1 MRKDEIYNLL
11 QKSKDKINLSNET
24 ISLNDSIEFLIKINI
39 YNKTEL
45 DFREDIDLS
54 IFIIKNFK
62 NLKLEFDNN
71 ENLKSYY
78 INKLIEK
85 NILAFPKNI
94 IDLNFDLDIKLLK
107 LIKFYKRVTY
117 KLKNALYFLFF
128 VIKNKNDLKK
138 KILKKKT
145 ENQNKFSKKL
155 KENKT
160 YKNNDSNKSD
170 FIDNKFTN
178 ILDIEVINSLPV
190 ITNKKYSPG
199 KFSEITFFEIDDQN
213 KTEIEKKINLNIEN
227 IIVKKKYIFKKNFQE
242 NNNYYIIEKF
252 GGIKNLFQRE
262 VKCLQSLFKLKHF
275 PLLLAA
281 DYDNLEIYMNYCGEN
296 LKENNIPDNWK
307 EQIDSIITSLNEVDI
322 YNNDFWINNLLVH
335 KKILYMIDFGFSS
348 FFEEDFPFV
357 NIDKDELNIATDLI
371 MLLDNA
377 MIKSIEKRLLYF

>member
-107 LIKFYKRVTY
+107 LIKFYKRITY

-138 KILKKKT
+138 VLNEYYELNLSTLPKC
-145 ENQNKFSKKL
+145 
-155 KENKT
+155 
-160 YKNNDSNKSD
+160 
-170 FIDNKFTN
+170 
-178 ILDIEVINSLPV
+178 SL
-190 ITNKKYSPG
+190 
-199 KFSEITFFEIDDQN
+199 
-213 KTEIEKKINLNIEN
+213 
-227 IIVKKKYIFKKNFQE
+227 VK
-242 NNNYYIIEKF
+242 
-252 GGIKNLFQRE
+252 GIKEF
-262 VKCLQSLFKLKHF
+262 
-275 PLLLAA
+275 
-281 DYDNLEIYMNYCGEN
+281 
-296 LKENNIPDNWK
+296 
-307 EQIDSIITSLNEVDI
+307 IIKYYTS
-322 YNNDFWINNLLVH
+322 
-335 KKILYMIDFGFSS
+335 KKILILTGADEDEVIYWFIWPEFGMKVGLKTGDLLVFNPFFAHCCSNPSRRGALIFSQYAAVKPYCARAS
-348 FFEEDFPFV
+348 CQLRSSNEDG
-357 NIDKDELNIATDLI
+357 
-371 MLLDNA
+371 
-377 MIKSIEKRLLYF
+377 SIPSKLE